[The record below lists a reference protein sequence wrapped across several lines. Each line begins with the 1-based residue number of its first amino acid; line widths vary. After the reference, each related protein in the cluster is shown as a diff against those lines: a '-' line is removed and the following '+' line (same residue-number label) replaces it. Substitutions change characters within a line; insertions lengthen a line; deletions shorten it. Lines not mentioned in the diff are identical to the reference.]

1 MADSVYIH
9 IPFCNQICSYCD
21 FCKLYYHKTLV
32 HDYLIALEK
41 EILLNP
47 PNKDLKTLYI
57 GGGTP
62 SVLKEDELQ
71 ILGEI
76 LTHFSFFSNYEFTF
90 ECNIESITESKL
102 KLLKEMGVTRISYG
116 VETFHSNHL
125 TYLNR
130 HHTKQ
135 EVFEKIE
142 LTKKY
147 FSNINVDLMYA
158 LKQETLEELT
168 EDVKNLLKLDVP
180 HISTYSLMIEPHTVL
195 YNKKEEPILEELDSK
210 MYQTIC
216 STLEACGYQHYEVSN
231 FALPGFES
239 RHNLVY
245 WNNEHYYGY
254 GLGASGYLNQKR
266 YTNTRSIQSYL
277 KGEYKRE
284 EVSLTKK
291 EQMQE
296 EVFLGLRKLKGIDTN
311 AFFYK
316 YGVSIYDVFE
326 IQNLIEKGKL
336 EREKEWIRIPKEQIY
351 LSNEVLVYFVGE
363 V

>member
-1 MADSVYIH
+1 MTDSVYIH
-9 IPFCNQICSYCD
+9 IPFCNSICSYCD
-21 FCKLYYHKTLV
+21 FCKLYYHKKLV
-32 HDYLIALEK
+32 CEYLIVLEK

-47 PNKDLKTLYI
+47 PRKKIKTLYI

-62 SVLKEDELQ
+62 SALSKEELQ
-71 ILGEI
+71 KLSDII
-76 LTHFSFFSNYEFTF
+76 KHFSFSSHYEFTF
-90 ECNIESITESKL
+90 ECNIESITEAKL
-102 KLLKEMGVTRISYG
+102 KLLKKMGVTRISYG
-116 VETFHSNHL
+116 VETFHSKHL
-125 TYLNR
+125 VYLNR

-142 LTKKY
+142 LTKNY

-158 LKQETLEELT
+158 LKEETIEELK
-168 EDVKNLLKLDVP
+168 EDLKELLNLKIP

-195 YNKKEEPILEELDSK
+195 YNKKEVPISEDLDYE

-216 STLEACGYQHYEVSN
+216 SILESYGYQHYEVSN

-239 RHNLVY
+239 KHNLVY
-245 WNNEHYYGY
+245 WNNEQYYGY
-254 GLGASGYLNQKR
+254 GLGASGYLEKKR
-266 YTNTRSIQSYL
+266 YTNTRSIQNYL
-277 KGEYKRE
+277 KGNYKCE
-284 EVSLTKK
+284 EVVLTKK

-296 EVFLGLRKLKGIDTN
+296 EVFLGLRKIKGIDTN
-311 AFFYK
+311 AFFDK

-326 IQNLIEKGKL
+326 IEKLVEKGKL

-351 LSNEVLVYFVGE
+351 VSNEVLVNFVGE